1 MRSDDGFVDGKFT
14 WFIGVV
20 EDVNDP
26 ELMNRVRVRAYGYH
40 NDSKDQ
46 LATADLPW
54 ATVMMPTTS
63 ASVQGIGSNHELI
76 VDSWVVGFF
85 RDGPSAQD
93 PIIMGSIG
101 SKTDGVID
109 IPVEAQKNPPD
120 NKVHKTERGH
130 LIEYDNTP
138 GNERINITHST
149 GTTIN
154 INPDG
159 TVNIHSSNNT
169 VDVIGNTTIHGNL
182 LVNGTT
188 HSTGDVSTDA
198 GNAPTLATHV
208 HKEVPGTGGASSP
221 SPAKVMTSEPF
232 AGGSTVTINDDGSET
247 VNPPSD

>member
-1 MRSDDGFVDGKFT
+1 MRSEDGFVDGKFS

-40 NDSKDQ
+40 NDDKSI
-46 LATADLPW
+46 LATKDLPW

-93 PIIMGSIG
+93 PIVMGSIAT
-101 SKTDGVID
+101 STDGIID
-109 IPVEAQKNPPD
+109 IPVEAQNNPPD

-198 GNAPTLATHV
+198 GNAPTLATHK
-208 HKEVPGTGGASSP
+208 HKYAPGTGGASSP
-221 SPAKVMTSEPF
+221 QP
-232 AGGSTVTINDDGSET
+232 STTDSSIPDA
-247 VNPPSD
+247 